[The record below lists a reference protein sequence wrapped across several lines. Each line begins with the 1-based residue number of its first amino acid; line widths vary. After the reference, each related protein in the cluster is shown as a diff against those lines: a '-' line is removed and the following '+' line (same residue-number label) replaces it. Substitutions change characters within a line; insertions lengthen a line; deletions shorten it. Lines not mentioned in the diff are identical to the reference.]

1 MSLTELEMPRDAT
14 IVAVVRDQR
23 VVVPHGDTVLYASD
37 EVIALVTEESEGTV
51 KALLVGG

>member
-1 MSLTELEMPRDAT
+1 
-14 IVAVVRDQR
+14 

>member
-1 MSLTELEMPRDAT
+1 
-14 IVAVVRDQR
+14 
-23 VVVPHGDTVLYASD
+23 VLYASD